1 MASLRI
7 GRQSDLAGVAAD
19 EVEEERADLEI
30 PAPGEIREVVVEH
43 QDDGGAAVGWR
54 FEDGSAVIGSLVSG
68 RFINRGAIGRG
79 AGGRGA
85 IGRGAGGRG
94 AIDRANG
101 GRGAQGRDAEGGS
114 PRGGLP
120 ALGRVGSIGWGG
132 IGFLPGEVGCVA
144 VVGEDRIDG
153 IQHAGVF
160 RAKRS
165 VLILGG

>member
-68 RFINRGAIGRG
+68 RFIN
-79 AGGRGA
+79 RGA

>member
-79 AGGRGA
+79 A

-94 AIDRANG
+94 AIGRANG

>member
-85 IGRGAGGRG
+85 IGR
-94 AIDRANG
+94 ANG